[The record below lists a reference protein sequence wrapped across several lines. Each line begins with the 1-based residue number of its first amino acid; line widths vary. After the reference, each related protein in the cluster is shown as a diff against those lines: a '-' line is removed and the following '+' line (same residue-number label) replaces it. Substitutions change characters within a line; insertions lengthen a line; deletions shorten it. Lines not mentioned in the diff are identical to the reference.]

1 MSPTPDPPSTTR
13 VIEVKELARVEGEGA
28 MYVKVTGDRVEQV
41 ELRIY
46 EPPRFF
52 EAFLRGRDHAEAP
65 DITSRICGI
74 CPIAYQTSATNAMED
89 ALGIVLP
96 PTLRTLRR
104 LLYCGEW
111 IESHA
116 LHVLMLHAPDFL
128 GYESGID
135 LARDHRSLVERGL
148 ALKKA
153 GNTLVTAIG
162 GREIHPVNVR
172 VGGFYRLPRPDELA
186 AVRADLVEACDVAVD
201 LGRTCAT
208 FSFPAL
214 ERDYTFVC
222 LHDPD
227 RYAIEDGRV
236 ISSHGL
242 DIAVQ
247 EYEDHFVEE
256 HVARSNA
263 LHSRLADGGS
273 YLVGPAARIALN
285 GAQLTPRARALA
297 DEVGLTS
304 AALRNPFRSI
314 LARCVELVLAC
325 EEAISIIDDWT
336 GSGAPAVAARPRAGT
351 GCGAS
356 EAPRGLLYHSYRL
369 AADGTIEAAKIVP
382 PTSQNQRAI
391 EEDLVDLLERSLD
404 LDDDALQRR
413 CEQAIRNY
421 DPCISCAT
429 HFLTLA
435 VERA

>member
-172 VGGFYRLPRPDELA
+172 VGGFYRLPRPGELA

-247 EYEDHFVEE
+247 EYENHFIEE

-297 DEVGLTS
+297 DEIGLTP

-336 GSGAPAVAARPRAGT
+336 GSGAPAVVARPRAGT

-391 EEDLVDLLERSLD
+391 EEDLVDLLERNLD